1 MYNFETFY
9 CYNNTVI
16 KKRLQKKKEEVFIMA
31 HEFESGFMVR
41 EPAWHGLGTIVENAP
56 TSAEA
61 LQLAGL
67 DWRVKPE
74 PIFVG
79 GKEVPNYKANVRESD
94 GTTLG
99 IVKDRYSII
108 QNSEAFDFTDQLLGQ
123 GVTYETAGSLRGG
136 KTIWL
141 LARMDPTKILGDEI
155 IPYLCFTNTHDGSAP
170 VRVCMTNVRVV
181 CQNTLSFALTKAQ
194 RVWSARHFGSLK
206 DKALDA
212 TNTLRL
218 ANQYNEALRDF
229 AEDMVKEKLSD
240 TDITGIIDKMF
251 PTTDDM
257 SPKQKASV
265 QNTKD
270 EFMICMMAPDLAN
283 FIKTR
288 WQIMQAACDFVCHR
302 EPKRQT
308 STYRENVWG
317 SLINGNILLDR
328 ALDLVTSI

>member
-16 KKRLQKKKEEVFIMA
+16 KKRLQKKKKEEVFIMA

-67 DWRVKPE
+67 DWRVKSE

-141 LARMDPTKILGDEI
+141 LARMDSTKILGDEI
-155 IPYLCFTNTHDGSAP
+155 LPYLCFTNTHDGSAP
-170 VRVCMTNVRVV
+170 VRVCMTNTRVV
-181 CQNTLSFALTKAQ
+181 CNNTLSLALRSAP
-194 RVWSARHFGSLK
+194 RVWSARHMGDIK
-206 DKALDA
+206 GKTLDA
-212 TNTLRL
+212 METLRL
-218 ANQYNEALRDF
+218 ANEYTVELGKF
-229 AEDMVKEKLSD
+229 AEEMVKEKLSD
-240 TDITGIIDKMF
+240 RETKEIIDKMF
-251 PTTDDM
+251 PL
-257 SPKQKASV
+257 PKDATERQKASV
-265 QNTKD
+265 DATKAD
-270 EFMICMMAPDLAN
+270 FMVCMLAPDLQN
-283 FIKTR
+283 FLNTK
-288 WQIMQAACDFVCHR
+288 WQIIQATADYVSHR

-308 STYRENVWG
+308 SNYKENVWG
-317 SLINGNILLDR
+317 SLINGNYLLDR
-328 ALDLVTSI
+328 VMEAVA